1 MRATSALLVLAT
13 LVACGRTPRDDYD
26 DYLER
31 ANRLAL
37 DEGVE
42 PDGARPP
49 AWQDVTGSW
58 LLQAKLALGNS
69 IWLRVRM
76 CAPVANPTQ
85 ADWDRCDPATGP
97 GPLMVRMWL
106 DRQVM
111 ATDAPIVET
120 STDVD
125 AEGHFLLVA
134 DPLKLPKE
142 IIGFEIVA
150 RVEMYAR
157 TAASGAWCGD
167 ATGVVTSPPGI
178 PLDGSTFAA
187 LRDPDQTLTRADT
200 VWECRGVGVEVPG
213 DDAGPGT
220 DTGPSTDGA
229 PTGDL
234 GPDPGPARPE
244 SPDLSAVPSVQADLT
259 GHYLLTA
266 ELPIGLA
273 LQLWL
278 SVVSAYGDAGGTL
291 DGAVHA
297 VMAAPGTP
305 ALATFTTTL
314 TTDGRFEVW
323 LPNALLPSSLGEVEA
338 DILLAGATLDSDR
351 FCGEAAGAVTRPLP
365 LMLAGTRFGAQ
376 RFVPGGPVTPAAEAL
391 AACPD
396 VP

>member
-1 MRATSALLVLAT
+1 MRTTAVLLVLTAV
-13 LVACGRTPRDDYD
+13 VACGRTPRDDYD

-76 CAPVANPTQ
+76 CAPVANPTE

-111 ATDAPIVET
+111 AIDAPIVET

-134 DPLKLPKE
+134 DPLELPKE

-187 LRDPDQTLTRADT
+187 LRDPDQTLTRLDT

-213 DDAGPGT
+213 NDAGPEHRWRAQRRP
-220 DTGPSTDGA
+220 GPRPGPGA
-229 PTGDL
+229 PREPRPQRGAECAGRPD
-234 GPDPGPARPE
+234 GPLPAHGRAAHRPGA
-244 SPDLSAVPSVQADLT
+244 
-259 GHYLLTA
+259 
-266 ELPIGLA
+266 
-273 LQLWL
+273 
-278 SVVSAYGDAGGTL
+278 
-291 DGAVHA
+291 
-297 VMAAPGTP
+297 P
-305 ALATFTTTL
+305 ALVV
-314 TTDGRFEVW
+314 RR
-323 LPNALLPSSLGEVEA
+323 LG
-338 DILLAGATLDSDR
+338 LR
-351 FCGEAAGAVTRPLP
+351 
-365 LMLAGTRFGAQ
+365 
-376 RFVPGGPVTPAAEAL
+376 
-391 AACPD
+391 
-396 VP
+396 